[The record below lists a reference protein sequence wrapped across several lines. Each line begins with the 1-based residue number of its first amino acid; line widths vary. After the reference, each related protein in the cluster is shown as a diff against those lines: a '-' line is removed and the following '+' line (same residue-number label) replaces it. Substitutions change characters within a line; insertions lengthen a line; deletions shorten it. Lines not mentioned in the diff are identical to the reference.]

1 MIGQLSISNRTN
13 VYYACFNLFTYFP
26 FKESP
31 LGAFGKD
38 TLSEPIYQAIFD
50 ITMTYRHDSDVILN
64 YGNLF
69 NRTSHEKIMPN
80 SFIKYAEDQIID
92 NLREY
97 GLIELEERANDVAW
111 IVSHCHTISKREDYV
126 KDMEKYKGLKIDI
139 FGGCGKRTSEIGG
152 RSAGWMSTY
161 RKLAPKYKFY
171 LSFENSR
178 CYEYITEKF
187 FTALKV
193 GMIPVV
199 LGGLS
204 KYDYEK
210 IAPQH
215 SFIHVDDF
223 SSSRDLMKMLHKIS
237 KDPILYNSYF
247 WWRKHYRVAVNISCC
262 PHKEW
267 TFPACQLCEVLNTD
281 NIQKN
286 KYTNFTAF
294 WNKCI

>member
-1 MIGQLSISNRTN
+1 MTGPNL
-13 VYYACFNLFTYFP
+13 YYAFISFYFLL
-26 FKESP
+26 KDSP
-31 LGAFGKD
+31 VSVFGND
-38 TLSEPIYQAIFD
+38 YLSESIYQGTFD
-50 ITMTYRHDSDVILN
+50 LTMTYRHDSDVVLN
-64 YGNLF
+64 FGNLV
-69 NRTSHEKIMPN
+69 NKTTHEKIMHN
-80 SFIKYAEDQIID
+80 SFINYDDNQLID
-92 NLREY
+92 NSTKHGFIKLQKNTKD
-97 GLIELEERANDVAW
+97 IAW
-111 IVSHCHTISKREDYV
+111 LVSNCKTNSKREDYV
-126 KDMEKYKGLKIDI
+126 KEMEKYKGLKIDI
-139 FGGCGKRTSEIGG
+139 FGRCGKRTSEIPD
-152 RSAGWMSTY
+152 RKSGWTAAYQKFAS
-161 RKLAPKYKFY
+161 RYKFY

-187 FTALKV
+187 FMALKL

-204 KYDYEK
+204 KHDYEK

-223 SSSRDLMKMLHKIS
+223 ASPMDLMKKLHKIS

-267 TFPACQLCEVLNTD
+267 TFPACQLCEVLNSD

-286 KYTNFTAF
+286 KYGNFTAF
-294 WNKCI
+294 WNKCIQ

>member
-1 MIGQLSISNRTN
+1 
-13 VYYACFNLFTYFP
+13 
-26 FKESP
+26 
-31 LGAFGKD
+31 
-38 TLSEPIYQAIFD
+38 
-50 ITMTYRHDSDVILN
+50 MTYRHDSDVILN

-80 SFIKYAEDQIID
+80 SFIKYDEDQIID

-97 GLIELEERANDVAW
+97 GLIELEERTNDVAW
-111 IVSHCHTISKREDYV
+111 IVSHCHTISKRDDYV

-139 FGGCGKRTSEIGG
+139 FGRCGKRTSEIPD
-152 RSAGWMSTY
+152 RKSGWTAAYQKFAS
-161 RKLAPKYKFY
+161 RYKFY

-187 FTALKV
+187 FMALKL

-204 KYDYEK
+204 KHDYEK

-223 SSSRDLMKMLHKIS
+223 ASPMDLMKKLHKIS

-247 WWRKHYRVAVNISCC
+247 WWRKYYNVVVNFSCC
-262 PHKEW
+262 PSIEW
-267 TFPACQLCEVLNTD
+267 KFPACQLCEVLNKRSSES
-281 NIQKN
+281 NE
-286 KYTNFTAF
+286 YGNFTAF
-294 WNKCI
+294 WSKCMQ